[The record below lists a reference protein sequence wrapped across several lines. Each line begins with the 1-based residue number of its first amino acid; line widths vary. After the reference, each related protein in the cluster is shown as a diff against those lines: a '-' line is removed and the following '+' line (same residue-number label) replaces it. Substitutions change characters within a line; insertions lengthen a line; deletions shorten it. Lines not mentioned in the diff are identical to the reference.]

1 MKKLFLGTIVPALA
15 FTFIACSDDSSSSNE
30 DLSYHY
36 DTSLEYDKGVLALD
50 SISNC
55 IDGVDDVK
63 LHDQVDSV
71 FVESR
76 GDDEVVTFPSR
87 ISTTRDVINSVGV
100 YVAGDTLKVALI
112 ESEKTPNYTLDC
124 PVWGYTTVKGEI
136 NSKYIS
142 TASGVYVLGR
152 K

>member
-1 MKKLFLGTIVPALA
+1 MFKYMHLFLLTA
-15 FTFIACSDDSSSSNE
+15 FFAVVACSDDSSSSNE

-76 GDDEVVTFPSR
+76 GDDEVITFPSR

-124 PVWGYTTVKGEI
+124 PIYVYTTVKGEI

-142 TASGVYVLGR
+142 TASGVYALG
-152 K
+152 KK